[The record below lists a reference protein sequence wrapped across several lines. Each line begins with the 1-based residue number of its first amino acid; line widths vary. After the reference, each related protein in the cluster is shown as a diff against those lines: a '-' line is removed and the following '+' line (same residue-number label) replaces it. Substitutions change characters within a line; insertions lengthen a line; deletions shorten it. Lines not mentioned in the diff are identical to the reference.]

1 MANLNGIGQWDGAYE
16 VKLLVFRFDMDDELD
31 KAGVRRG
38 SGATAVQCDGL
49 ARQWTRQALHVI
61 FLWMPCQTRLLAPLH
76 VTRLRCFANH
86 LSSPFSNFKCAPKEG
101 VQHIHLDLVIHACY
115 MVLSI
120 QVFIGTHTHTHA
132 RTDTP
137 TSRLCKVSWYSLTLC
152 WNVLNR
158 CRTMFPAS
166 TFPTRTRRSMA
177 VSRWF
182 KRGCMMGQGGIVQEW
197 WQDESAWSQHFC
209 TTSLPTCSHLVACNG
224 HKIAWL
230 HKQNHWIRALVLKGK
245 IALLTRSLSQF
256 LSLSLSVSV
265 ACSCSIRQ
273 KSSVSLI
280 KHQPMETKKNRNHRP
295 IFIFHGS
302 SSLLMDN
309 GHWPLRSKWAALGR
323 ASAKLRELHSRKRKI
338 RRWFVGDW
346 AKNGECDVHYLCRF
360 DGIRLWPTW
369 TFGLWNVN
377 A

>member
-1 MANLNGIGQWDGAYE
+1 MCTQ
-16 VKLLVFRFDMDDELD
+16 
-31 KAGVRRG
+31 RG
-38 SGATAVQCDGL
+38 CASNSPRPSHTCM
-49 ARQWTRQALHVI
+49 LHGS
-61 FLWMPCQTRLLAPLH
+61 FNP
-76 VTRLRCFANH
+76 
-86 LSSPFSNFKCAPKEG
+86 G
-101 VQHIHLDLVIHACY
+101 
-115 MVLSI
+115 
-120 QVFIGTHTHTHA
+120 FIGTHTHAH
-132 RTDTP
+132 TDTP
-137 TSRLCKVSWYSLTLC
+137 TSRLCKVSWYSLTLH

-230 HKQNHWIRALVLKGK
+230 HQQNHWIRAFLKGK
-245 IALLTRSLSQF
+245 NCSIDEISLPVPLSLP
-256 LSLSLSVSV
+256 LSLSLLHAPV
-265 ACSCSIRQ
+265 ASGRSPLCLWLNTSR
-273 KSSVSLI
+273 
-280 KHQPMETKKNRNHRP
+280 TKNNRNHRP

-323 ASAKLRELHSRKRKI
+323 ASAKLHELHSRKRKI

-377 A
+377 YPTKA